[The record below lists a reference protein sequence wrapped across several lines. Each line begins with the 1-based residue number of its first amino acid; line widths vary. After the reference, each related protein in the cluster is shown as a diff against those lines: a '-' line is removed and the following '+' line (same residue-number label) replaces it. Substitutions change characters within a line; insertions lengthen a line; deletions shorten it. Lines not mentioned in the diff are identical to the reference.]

1 MGAPAHCRYCGHEIA
16 FATLLPSGKSV
27 PLDVSPDPELGIY
40 HRTFLTAPGG
50 RRTSTVTQLSGHDLT
65 EARDRAR
72 RYPADRGARLWVP
85 HFATCSARRPHP
97 TETTR

>member
-1 MGAPAHCRYCGHEIA
+1 MGRPAWCRECRHEIA
-16 FATLLPSGKSV
+16 WATLIPSGKAV

-40 HRTFLTAPGG
+40 HRRFITDSTG
-50 RRTSTVTQLSGHDLT
+50 RRTSTVVQLSGHDLT

-72 RYPADRGARLWVP
+72 RYPADRESRLWVP

>member
-1 MGAPAHCRYCGHEIA
+1 MGRPAWCRHCGGEIA

-27 PLDVSPDPELGIY
+27 PLDLSPDPELGCY
-40 HRTFLTAPGG
+40 LRRFSTDHAG
-50 RRTSTVTQLSGHDLT
+50 RRTSTVVQLTGHDLE

-72 RYPADRGARLWVP
+72 RYPADRAARLWVP
-85 HFATCSARRPHP
+85 HFATCAARRKNL

>member
-1 MGAPAHCRYCGHEIA
+1 MGRPASCRLCGHEIA
-16 FATLLPSGKSV
+16 FTTLLPSGKTV

-40 HRTFLTAPGG
+40 HRRFFIDQIG
-50 RRTSTVTQLSGHDLT
+50 RRTSSVVQLSGHDLD

-72 RYPADRGARLWVP
+72 RYPADRPSRLWVP
-85 HFATCSARRPHP
+85 HFATCPARRPHQ